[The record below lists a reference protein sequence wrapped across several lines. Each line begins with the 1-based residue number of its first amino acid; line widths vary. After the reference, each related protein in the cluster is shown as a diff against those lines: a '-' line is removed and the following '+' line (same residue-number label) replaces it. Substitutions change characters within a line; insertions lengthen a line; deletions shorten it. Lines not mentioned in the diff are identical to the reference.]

1 MSIGKVLNNYKFCIG
16 DEVIYDDR
24 NKNTIFII
32 DNMQQKVFKKNEEY
46 YMFNSY
52 NICNKEDE
60 YDCEIVME
68 NELELVP
75 RELKIPSI
83 YKHFKGQYYTVIG
96 ISTPSHTV
104 DFDNTIEIARHTED
118 NELIGICL
126 EEGKYVHLCNQS
138 KDILVIYRP
147 LYLSS
152 RDHLYVRPLEI
163 FMSEVDRE
171 KYPDVIQRYRF
182 EEVK

>member
-1 MSIGKVLNNYKFCIG
+1 MSIEKVLNNYKFCIG
-16 DEVIYDDR
+16 DEVTYVDR
-24 NKNTIFII
+24 SQNTIFVI
-32 DNMQQKVFKKNEEY
+32 DNMQQIVVKGNEEY
-46 YMFNSY
+46 YAINSY
-52 NICNKEDE
+52 RIYNKKDE
-60 YDCEIVME
+60 YDCEIVNE
-68 NELELVP
+68 NKLKLIP
-75 RELKIPSI
+75 RELKFPSI

-96 ISTPSHTV
+96 ISIPSPTV
-104 DFDNTIEIARHTED
+104 DFNDTIEIASHTED

-126 EEGKYVHLCNQS
+126 EESKYVHLCNQS